1 MEYKQKLDSP
11 FARVLEKNAQ
21 ENFEKILP
29 FCPTLIQEKTKKR
42 LNINKLLT
50 NDPLADEF
58 IKLNHKISINKD
70 NEEVKE
76 FSDAIFHFLD
86 SLFELVKFVHKDFKF
101 RVIPTGSFPVNIK
114 ICDMDEFDFVL
125 FWENISEQYELE
137 EFQTPGNF
145 TNLLSTYKT
154 EIIDLIKKVLTMC
167 KEYDNISE
175 IRLFWKTYAINIEFC
190 WFCSLNH
197 KHSVSLDLAISIK
210 TTTTLR
216 EYYRRKNLSLK
227 NTPFEQSI
235 DYNENI
241 YWNKLLSGGCPRI
254 DTNIFDKQL
263 FETCDAISPN
273 IKLCF
278 RILKFVRDCFFP
290 CFWRKRKDH
299 VSEKEEYY
307 ITQRFSSY
315 LLKQVLFQEVI
326 EFQCSEVWKNNCI
339 HLRIASMLQK
349 CLDYYL
355 FKDILDTETKVSPFH
370 RSEPC
375 KTILNKLILWLYGGC
390 REHSAESESLED
402 YFLKNMIVVMENN
415 LLVKVPKSISF
426 HHLIETDREEHL
438 ALIIFSKVT
447 SKLFGNSVF
456 RGLCETFIDSMDWL
470 DLTVFSEK
478 EQGKIFVL
486 LLFSVIEKEGIMTE
500 NCLKKLDAFTNMLDS
515 YGMLYNSSKVLN
527 DRLVPRVIKLGSASN
542 ICNFRQSKMISQRT
556 DPVLVRWEK
565 IFSHIT
571 WKERGNIYQY
581 ILDILHNERALE
593 NEDPVQQFLV
603 EAFDISCRP
612 GYIKRDD
619 VVLFG
624 DLWLSISLN
633 FLKSLK

>member
-1 MEYKQKLDSP
+1 M
-11 FARVLEKNAQ
+11 
-21 ENFEKILP
+21 
-29 FCPTLIQEKTKKR
+29 
-42 LNINKLLT
+42 
-50 NDPLADEF
+50 
-58 IKLNHKISINKD
+58 
-70 NEEVKE
+70 
-76 FSDAIFHFLD
+76 
-86 SLFELVKFVHKDFKF
+86 
-101 RVIPTGSFPVNIK
+101 
-114 ICDMDEFDFVL
+114 
-125 FWENISEQYELE
+125 
-137 EFQTPGNF
+137 
-145 TNLLSTYKT
+145 
-154 EIIDLIKKVLTMC
+154 
-167 KEYDNISE
+167 
-175 IRLFWKTYAINIEFC
+175 
-190 WFCSLNH
+190 
-197 KHSVSLDLAISIK
+197 
-210 TTTTLR
+210 
-216 EYYRRKNLSLK
+216 K

-349 CLDYYL
+349 CLDYDL

-426 HHLIETDREEHL
+426 HHLIETDQEKHL

-456 RGLCETFIDSMDWL
+456 RGLCETFIDLMDWL

-515 YGMLYNSSKVLN
+515 YGMLYNSSEVLN